1 MNNPQK
7 LQGRVVLV
15 VMTVGLIAL
24 ASSLI
29 VLLNVRSKDQAA
41 QEQLRATVRELR
53 VQLDDKDRTISD
65 LKASADRLQAT
76 VTATPSGQTESRAD
90 ASLNAISELGRRIAE
105 IGSVQTQT
113 LALVRSIATKT
124 EGSQSPERAAKER
137 RAALAV
143 LEEARAEQEVKLAV
157 ASKKVE
163 ELLVTLRVP
172 NDVSS
177 MPTDRALSVP
187 SAKAYWPYF
196 EARREQEML
205 QLVSERLKL
214 RLIQEQ
220 LDSRVQEKANGP

>member
-76 VTATPSGQTESRAD
+76 VSATPSGQTESKGD
-90 ASLNAISELGRRIAE
+90 ASISAILELSRRVAA
-105 IGSVQTQT
+105 IGSAQTQT
-113 LALVRSIATKT
+113 LALVQRLGAKASPS
-124 EGSQSPERAAKER
+124 ESPEQAAKER
-137 RAALAV
+137 RATLAV
-143 LEEARAEQEVKLAV
+143 LEEARAEHEGKLA
-157 ASKKVE
+157 AARKKVE
-163 ELLVTLRVP
+163 ELLVALRVP

-205 QLVSERLKL
+205 QLVTERLKL

-220 LDSRVQEKANGP
+220 LDSRVQEKVNGQ